1 MTQLKCVAID
11 DEPLSLALIR
21 EYISR
26 SPSLR
31 LLQTFEDAVSG
42 AEFLRHNPV
51 DLLFV
56 DINMPDINGMD
67 LVRSLEEKP
76 TVIFITAYKKFAVE
90 GFELEAMDYLLKPVD
105 YDRFSKAVKRAVTYH
120 EYKNGTHAG
129 QEESLF
135 VRSEYKMVK
144 IDLRNIAYIEGL
156 EDYIRIHLATG
167 KPIMTLM
174 TLKAVLDKLPGEQFR
189 RIHRSYIV
197 PLNRVVSVLNRKAML
212 DTGTELPISDSYA
225 SVIDDWKNR

>member
-21 EYISR
+21 EYIDR
-26 SPSLR
+26 SPQLR
-31 LLQTFEDAVSG
+31 LVQTFDDAVSG

-67 LVRSLEEKP
+67 LVRSLQEKP

-105 YDRFSKAVKRAVTYH
+105 FDRFTKAIKRAVTYH
-120 EYKNGTHAG
+120 EYKNGVHSE
-129 QEESLF
+129 QEEALF
-135 VRSEYKMVK
+135 VRSEYKIVK

-156 EDYIRIHLATG
+156 EDYIRIHLLNG
-167 KPIMTLM
+167 KPVMTLM
-174 TLKAVLDKLPGEQFR
+174 TLKAVLDKLPDAQFK

-197 PLNRVVSVLNRKAML
+197 PLSKVISVVNRKAML
-212 DTGTELPISDSYA
+212 ESGTELPISDTYA
-225 SVIDDWKNR
+225 GFIDEWKGK

>member
-26 SPSLR
+26 SPDLR

-42 AEFLRHNPV
+42 AGFLRHNPV

-56 DINMPDINGMD
+56 DINMPDISGMD
-67 LVRSLEEKP
+67 LVRSLEHKP
-76 TVIFITAYKKFAVE
+76 IIIFITAHKKFAVE

-105 YDRFSKAVKRAVTYH
+105 YERFSKAVKRAVTYY
-120 EYKNGTHAG
+120 EYKTGTHAD

-135 VRSEYKMVK
+135 VRSEYKIVK

-156 EDYIRIHLATG
+156 EDYIRIHLNTG
-167 KPIMTLM
+167 KPVMTLM
-174 TLKAVLDKLPGEQFR
+174 TLKAVLDKLPPARFR

-197 PLNRVVSVLNRKAML
+197 PLQRVTSVVNRKAIL
-212 DTGTELPISDSYA
+212 DSGIALPISDSY
-225 SVIDDWKNR
+225 SSFVDEWKSR